1 MRSTFVG
8 RKWTII
14 KYKVEPLTLGQG
26 VFVHA
31 ESRSEIIMGLLLTA
45 CLIYY
50 VAQKWTHQNFFP
62 LGTCRLEDP

>member
-1 MRSTFVG
+1 MRSTFVS

-31 ESRSEIIMGLLLTA
+31 ESRSEIIMGLLLTTY
-45 CLIYY
+45 LIYY
-50 VAQKWTHQNFFP
+50 VAQKWTHKNFSH
-62 LGTCRLEDP
+62 LALAE